1 MRAWVIIPAWNEA
14 AHVADVVRG
23 ILVALPGWSVVV
35 VDDCST
41 DNTVGQARTAGAV
54 VLCHPVNRGQG
65 AALQT
70 GTDYALAQGAEI
82 IVHCDAD
89 GQHKPNEIAAWIKP
103 IQAGTADIV
112 FGSRWLT
119 ASRHLPWSKRLAFRI
134 LIPWH
139 NLFTGLPLTDLH
151 NGARAMN
158 RTAAERIRITYD
170 GMAHNSDIVSQTAV
184 YGLRWQEVPTE
195 VLYNEY
201 GQGLRGAVKIVK
213 DLAKR
218 ALFG

>member
-1 MRAWVIIPAWNEA
+1 MRVWVVIPAWNEA
-14 AHVADVVRG
+14 AHLGAVVRE
-23 ILVALPGWSVVV
+23 IRHTLPEWSVVV

-41 DNTVGQARTAGAV
+41 DATQAIARAAGAT
-54 VLCHPVNRGQG
+54 VLRHPVNRGQG

-70 GTDYALAQGAEI
+70 GTDYAVARGADV

-89 GQHKPNEIAAWIKP
+89 GQHRPSELTQWIVP
-103 IQAGTADIV
+103 IVHGKIDIV
-112 FGSRWLT
+112 FGSRLL
-119 ASRHLPWSKRLAFRI
+119 AARQHLPWTKRLAFSF

-158 RTAAERIRITYD
+158 RTAATTIRITCD
-170 GMAHNSDIVSQTAV
+170 GMAHNSEIISQTAAAR
-184 YGLRWQEVPTE
+184 LRWQEVPTE
-195 VLYNEY
+195 VLYHEY
-201 GQGLRGAVKIVK
+201 GQGLRGAFRIIK

-218 ALFG
+218 VFFG